1 MHEPFFLR
9 GTLLYSSSP
18 DTIEILDDGWLLC
31 RDGRAAGVFRS
42 KPERFANLDVF
53 DYTGKLIIPGMT
65 DLHVHAPQ
73 FSFRGLG
80 MDLELLDWLNTYTF
94 PEESKYEDLSYAE
107 TAYESFVSR
116 LARSTT
122 TRACIFATL
131 HLPATLLLMQKLE
144 DAGLSTYV
152 GKVNMNRNCPG
163 YLREISTNQAI
174 RDTERWVMQSRER
187 FSHTKPILTPRFIP
201 SCTDD
206 LMYALSRL
214 RAKYD
219 LPVQSHLSENYS
231 EIAWIREL
239 CPRSKNYG
247 DAYEQFGMFGGGYP
261 CIMAHCVH
269 SNEDEQA
276 LMKKNGVFIAHSP
289 ESNMNLASG
298 VAPINK
304 FLDNGLLA
312 RLNNVVGTKHFKRVT
327 YTQAI
332 ELLQKSGRK
341 FDYPVFWGCDL
352 STEHERYI
360 TEEVFGCPVFVTDYP
375 KEIKSFYMKQNPDG
389 KTVAAVDLLV
399 PGIGEIIGG
408 SQREND
414 AEKLTARMKELG
426 MDIDAYQWYI
436 DLRRFGGVEHSGFG
450 LGFERLL
457 MYITGVANIR
467 DILPFPRTT
476 GSCDL

>member
-31 RDGRAAGVFRS
+31 RAGTAAGVFRS

-94 PEESKYEDLSYAE
+94 PEESKSEDLSYAE

-131 HLPATLLLMQKLE
+131 HLPATLLVMQKVE

-152 GKVNMNRNCPG
+152 GKVNMNRNSPV
-163 YLREISTNQAI
+163 YLREISTNQAL
-174 RDTERWVMQSRER
+174 RDTERWLCETKER
-187 FSHTKPILTPRFIP
+187 YTHVKPILTPRFIP

-206 LMYALSRL
+206 LMYGLARL
-214 RAKYD
+214 QAKYD
-219 LPVQSHLSENYS
+219 VPVQSHLSENYS

-239 CPRSKNYG
+239 CPRSKHYG
-247 DAYEQFGMFGGGYP
+247 DAYEQFGLFGRGYP

-298 VAPINK
+298 VAAVNK
-304 FLDNGLLA
+304 FLDNGLRVGLATDVAGGSHYSMLRAMTHAIQSSKLRWRLYDQAVKPLSFERAFYLATMGGGAFFGNVGSFLDGYEFDAVVLDDASLDHPQALSVRA
-312 RLNNVVGTKHFKRVT
+312 RL
-327 YTQAI
+327 
-332 ELLQKSGRK
+332 
-341 FDYPVFWGCDL
+341 
-352 STEHERYI
+352 ER
-360 TEEVFGCPVFVTDYP
+360 
-375 KEIKSFYMKQNPDG
+375 
-389 KTVAAVDLLV
+389 AAYLADD
-399 PGIGEIIGG
+399 
-408 SQREND
+408 RN
-414 AEKLTARMKELG
+414 LTAKFVAGQKILG
-426 MDIDAYQWYI
+426 
-436 DLRRFGGVEHSGFG
+436 
-450 LGFERLL
+450 
-457 MYITGVANIR
+457 
-467 DILPFPRTT
+467 
-476 GSCDL
+476 